1 MTAYP
6 SRLWLAALAVLLGSH
21 ALAGASSAAA
31 QVTVLRVDPSA
42 EPLCADIESALAE
55 FGVAAD
61 PGYFAE
67 AQRRGLDPA
76 SEEAMALLTPPL
88 QVQLAIVPLAS
99 NARSVTVEFRDGPS
113 GASLGRA
120 DISLRR
126 GSLAAR
132 GQRVL
137 AAEVQ
142 QRLAAAN
149 VAPPPPAE
157 PVREADA
164 AASDETDAA
173 ASDEADADGQT
184 VDSAEVGLLGRVHAG
199 IGVGMRELTWPEAGE
214 MRAVESGAFLAV
226 EVGAAF
232 ALALSDAVSLGPEF
246 AYQTSLDHEIEETHI
261 AGETQP
267 MGLRAHRF
275 EALLALTFRL
285 GESRKFWIAPAL
297 GYGVRALHP
306 EVHHLLTPSYSLT
319 GPVARLTLRI
329 PFGDMFALRL
339 APEVQLLS
347 VGDALE
353 ELGVESSGIAFGGD
367 AALELALSTHFATEL
382 AFRQAHAVMSS
393 SLGAD
398 STDVERFAT
407 LRLVWQP

>member
-1 MTAYP
+1 MSIALA
-6 SRLWLAALAVLLGSH
+6 RLLAA
-21 ALAGASSAAA
+21 ALCACATWAAA
-31 QVTVLRVDPSA
+31 GSTASAQVAVLRVDPAA
-42 EPLCADIESALAE
+42 EPVCADLELVLAE
-55 FGVAAD
+55 FGITPD

-67 AQRRGLDPA
+67 AQGRGLDP
-76 SEEAMALLTPPL
+76 SSHEALTMLTPPL
-88 QVQLAIVPLAS
+88 QVQLAVVPQAS
-99 NARSVTVEFRDGPS
+99 DADSVTVEFRDGAS
-113 GASLGRA
+113 GASLGTAAIPLERGVIG
-120 DISLRR
+120 DR
-126 GSLAAR
+126 GSRVLNAQVRELLAAGAGS
-132 GQRVL
+132 GQ
-137 AAEVQ
+137 
-142 QRLAAAN
+142 
-149 VAPPPPAE
+149 PPASAFAG
-157 PVREADA
+157 PAGEAEDG
-164 AASDETDAA
+164 
-173 ASDEADADGQT
+173 EAPSGA
-184 VDSAEVGLLGRVHAG
+184 DSAERDTDLLARAHAG
-199 IGVGMRELTWPEAGE
+199 IGLGTRDLNWPSSGE
-214 MRAVESGAFLAV
+214 MRAVQTGAFVAV

-232 ALALSDAVSLGPEF
+232 ALALSNAVSLGPEL

-329 PFGDMFALRL
+329 PFGDMLALRL
-339 APEVQLLS
+339 APELQLVS

-367 AALELALSTHFATEL
+367 AALELALSTHIATEL